1 MTISEIDP
9 IVVAP
14 TPTPFDSEDRVNH
27 DALARNVERWLKTPL
42 SGFVLGT
49 SIGEELALSD
59 GEKVSIVETVARAH
73 GGERFVIAGIDNP
86 SSTET
91 LRLAEDYA
99 GAGADMVRVRI
110 PRPMSEA
117 AVEKY
122 FLKVTQGSPVP
133 VVVIH
138 QTFTGVPAAPPELI
152 GELVSLDNVFGY
164 ITDHDIRFEGR
175 VRVYVPEHKKFWIC
189 NGGLLLA
196 GAAMG
201 ANGTCMWLGNIA
213 PALCRDIVAL
223 GYDGRVAEARPLQ
236 RMASRMDG
244 TIGQYGIAGVKAGL
258 GILGY
263 EGTAP
268 RHPRAELGPA
278 ELDEIRA
285 VLLEAEGVGDY
296 IASPDY

>member
-1 MTISEIDP
+1 MIPSADP

-14 TPTPFDSEDRVNH
+14 TPTPFDSEDRV
-27 DALARNVERWLKTPL
+27 DYDVLARNVERWLKTPL

-49 SIGEELALSD
+49 ANGEELALSD
-59 GEKVSIVETVARAH
+59 AEKLGIVETVSQAH
-73 GGERFVIAGIDNP
+73 GGERFVNAGIDNP

-91 LRLAEDYA
+91 LRLAEAYA
-99 GAGADMVRVRI
+99 KAGADMVRVRI
-110 PRPMSEA
+110 PRPMSPIEIKA
-117 AVEKY
+117 Y
-122 FLKVTQGSPVP
+122 FQKVTQCSPVP

-138 QTFTGVPAAPPELI
+138 QTFTGVPAAPPDLI

-175 VRVYVPEHKKFWIC
+175 VRIYAPEDKKFWIC

-213 PALCRDIVAL
+213 PAICRDIVAL

-244 TIGQYGIAGVKAGL
+244 LIGQHGVAGVKAALGL
-258 GILGY
+258 LGFEGI
-263 EGTAP
+263 AP
-268 RHPRAELGPA
+268 RHPRSELGRG
-278 ELDEIRA
+278 DVDQIRS
-285 VLLEAEGVGDY
+285 VLGQAGLLG
-296 IASPDY
+296 

>member
-1 MTISEIDP
+1 MIPDTDP

-14 TPTPFDSEDRVNH
+14 TPTPFDSEDRVDH

-49 SIGEELALSD
+49 ANGEELALND
-59 GEKVSIVETVARAH
+59 AEKVAIVETVSQAH
-73 GGERFVIAGIDNP
+73 RKRRFVIAGIDNP

-91 LRLAEDYA
+91 LRLAEAYA
-99 GAGADMVRVRI
+99 RAGADMVRVRI
-110 PRPMSEA
+110 PRPMSTSAIEA
-117 AVEKY
+117 Y
-122 FLKVTQGSPVP
+122 FLKVTQNSPVP
-133 VVVIH
+133 VVMIH

-152 GELVSLDNVFGY
+152 GDLIKLDNVYGY

-175 VRVYVPEHKKFWIC
+175 VRIFAPEGKKFWIC

-196 GAAMG
+196 GAAIG

-213 PALCRDIVAL
+213 PAICRDIMAL
-223 GYDGRVAEARPLQ
+223 GYDGKVAEARPLQ
-236 RMASRMDG
+236 KLASQMDA
-244 TIGQYGIAGVKAGL
+244 TIGQYGVTGVKAAL

-268 RHPRAELGPA
+268 RHPLTALGPA
-278 ELDEIRA
+278 NVEEIRF
-285 VLLEAEGVGDY
+285 VLGEAGLLD
-296 IASPDY
+296 

>member
-1 MTISEIDP
+1 MIPNADP

-14 TPTPFDSEDRVNH
+14 TPTPFDSEDRV
-27 DALARNVERWLKTPL
+27 DYDVLGRNVERWLKTPL

-49 SIGEELALSD
+49 ANGEEWALSD
-59 GEKVSIVETVARAH
+59 AEKLGIVETVSQAH

-91 LRLAEDYA
+91 LRLAEAYA
-99 GAGADMVRVRI
+99 KAGTDMVRVRI
-110 PRPMSEA
+110 PRHMSP
-117 AVEKY
+117 VEIKAY
-122 FLKVTQGSPVP
+122 FQKVTQGAPVP

-138 QTFTGVPAAPPELI
+138 QTFTGVPAAPPNLI

-175 VRVYVPEHKKFWIC
+175 VRIYAPEDKKFWIC

-213 PALCRDIVAL
+213 PAICRDIVAL

-244 TIGQYGIAGVKAGL
+244 LIGQHGGAGVKAALGL
-258 GILGY
+258 LGFEGI
-263 EGTAP
+263 AP
-268 RHPRAELGPA
+268 RHPRSELGRG
-278 ELDEIRA
+278 DVDQIRS
-285 VLLEAEGVGDY
+285 VLGQAGLLG
-296 IASPDY
+296 

>member
-1 MTISEIDP
+1 MMIPEIDP

-14 TPTPFDSEDRVNH
+14 TPTPFDSEDRVDH

-42 SGFVLGT
+42 SGFVLG
-49 SIGEELALSD
+49 SGIGEELALSD
-59 GEKVSIVETVARAH
+59 GEKVNIVETVSRAH
-73 GGERFVIAGIDNP
+73 GGERFVIAGIDSS

-91 LRLAEDYA
+91 LRLAEAYA

-117 AVEKY
+117 AIEAY
-122 FLKVTQGSPVP
+122 FLKVTRGSPVP

-138 QTFTGVPAAPPELI
+138 QTLTGVPAASPELI
-152 GELVSLDNVFGY
+152 GEMVSLDNVFGY
-164 ITDHDIRFEGR
+164 ITDHNMRFEGR
-175 VRVYVPEHKKFWIC
+175 VRIYAPDHKKFWIC

-223 GYDGRVAEARPLQ
+223 GYDGQVAEARPLQ
-236 RMASRMDG
+236 RMASRIDG
-244 TIGQYGIAGVKAGL
+244 AVGQYGVAGVKAAL
-258 GILGY
+258 GVLGY
-263 EGTAP
+263 ERTAP

-278 ELDEIRA
+278 EVDEIRA
-285 VLLEAEGVGDY
+285 VLAEAGLLRG
-296 IASPDY
+296 

>member
-1 MTISEIDP
+1 MIPSADP

-14 TPTPFDSEDRVNH
+14 TPTPFDSEDRV
-27 DALARNVERWLKTPL
+27 DYDVLGRNVERWLKTPL

-49 SIGEELALSD
+49 ANGEELALSD
-59 GEKVSIVETVARAH
+59 AEKLGIVETVSQAH

-91 LRLAEDYA
+91 LRLAEAYA
-99 GAGADMVRVRI
+99 KAGADMVRVRI
-110 PRPMSEA
+110 PRPMSP
-117 AVEKY
+117 VEIKAY
-122 FLKVTQGSPVP
+122 FQKVTQGSPVP

-138 QTFTGVPAAPPELI
+138 QTFTGVPAAPPDLI

-175 VRVYVPEHKKFWIC
+175 VRIYAPEDKKFWIC

-213 PALCRDIVAL
+213 PAICRDIVAL

-244 TIGQYGIAGVKAGL
+244 LIGQHGVAGVKAALGL
-258 GILGY
+258 LGFEGI
-263 EGTAP
+263 AP
-268 RHPRAELGPA
+268 RHPRSELGRG
-278 ELDEIRA
+278 DVDQIRS
-285 VLLEAEGVGDY
+285 VLAQAGLLG
-296 IASPDY
+296 